1 MPNQGVEAKP
11 SETAMFAALRR
22 AIANKEYDNENFG
35 PDHLAEYFLPPHFR
49 FFIKFH
55 KIREN
60 TKAKFNEF
68 LPGLNEYMIART
80 VWGDDLFV
88 DALRKEY
95 PQIVLLGAGYD
106 SRAYRFAEFNQ
117 ATKVFE
123 LDIAPTQNRKKKAL
137 KKAKINLLER
147 VTLAPINFNTES
159 LKDVLEKAGYDS
171 DKKTLFFW
179 EGVSYYLE
187 ADSVDAT
194 LGFVR
199 DFSHPES
206 LLAFDYVVPLTDE
219 NADAFGVAGF
229 FETMKKE
236 HGDEALL
243 FAIDEGIAESF
254 LADRGLK
261 MIDHLDNEEIEKK
274 FLTDENGSLI
284 GSMTA
289 HFRFVSAS
297 PK

>member
-1 MPNQGVEAKP
+1 M
-11 SETAMFAALRR
+11 
-22 AIANKEYDNENFG
+22 
-35 PDHLAEYFLPPHFR
+35 
-49 FFIKFH
+49 
-55 KIREN
+55 
-60 TKAKFNEF
+60 
-68 LPGLNEYMIART
+68 
-80 VWGDDLFV
+80 
-88 DALRKEY
+88 
-95 PQIVLLGAGYD
+95 
-106 SRAYRFAEFNQ
+106 
-117 ATKVFE
+117 
-123 LDIAPTQNRKKKAL
+123 
-137 KKAKINLLER
+137 
-147 VTLAPINFNTES
+147 
-159 LKDVLEKAGYDS
+159 
-171 DKKTLFFW
+171 
-179 EGVSYYLE
+179 
-187 ADSVDAT
+187 DAT